1 MTSINNHMQT
11 ISYAATITTGRK
23 QTKKVNT
30 IIFGD
35 SIPKC
40 IRHREFNQILENS
53 STQLIIFPGCNSK
66 ELYHYLDP
74 TLEN

>member
-35 SIPKC
+35 STPKG
-40 IRHREFNQILENS
+40 IGHRGFN
-53 STQLIIFPGCNSK
+53 
-66 ELYHYLDP
+66 
-74 TLEN
+74 

>member
-11 ISYAATITTGRK
+11 ISYSATITTGRK

-35 SIPKC
+35 SILKG
-40 IRHREFNQILENS
+40 IRHRGLN
-53 STQLIIFPGCNSK
+53 
-66 ELYHYLDP
+66 
-74 TLEN
+74 

>member
-1 MTSINNHMQT
+1 MQT

-35 SIPKC
+35 STPKG
-40 IRHREFNQILENS
+40 IGHRGFN
-53 STQLIIFPGCNSK
+53 
-66 ELYHYLDP
+66 
-74 TLEN
+74 